1 MAVKCEILIKDNLDD
16 SVPIAKALRMTASN
30 KFSKADFQTVKA
42 GNPIT
47 GLKLSSRDN
56 LLSHYA
62 ARYLGTNCSVC
73 LHTGA
78 YGLHPHSARRRS

>member
-1 MAVKCEILIKDNLDD
+1 MAAECEILIKDKLDD
-16 SVPIAKALRMTASN
+16 SVPKALRMTASN
-30 KFSKADFQTVKA
+30 KFSNTDFQTVSA

-62 ARYLGTNCSVC
+62 ARCLGSNYSVC

-78 YGLHPHSARRRS
+78 YGLHPLLARRRS